1 MKKLINIAAVLLAAS
16 MIFVGCSNGVAA
28 PGSNN
33 GGSGSGNEA
42 GGSAGGSGSNSTEN
56 EDKVVWE
63 KAEGEKIST
72 EGYSKAISLDKVV
85 DLTGYKYLNFEVA
98 SEGNVDGQNVIL
110 QPMSEQ
116 NGGGHPQG
124 NVLNSGKLEKK
135 TLQTK
140 FGTNYGKYTEW
151 GDNGDQKE
159 VTIEDNNLGSFQ
171 IYVQETKNW
180 GTVDGVEVI
189 LYKVTATNT
198 EIK

>member
-33 GGSGSGNEA
+33 GGSGSGN
-42 GGSAGGSGSNSTEN
+42 GGSGSNSTEN

-63 KAEGEKIST
+63 NAEGEKIKT
-72 EGYSKAISLDKVV
+72 NGYNEKISLDKVV

-98 SEGNVDGQNVIL
+98 SEGNADGQKVIV
-110 QPMSEQ
+110 QPMNEQ

-124 NVLNSGKLEKK
+124 MVENPGKLEKK

-140 FGTNYGKYTEW
+140 FGTNYGKYTDW
-151 GDNGDQKE
+151 SNGEPKE
-159 VTIEDNNLGSFQ
+159 VTIEDNNLGSIQ
-171 IYVQETKNW
+171 IYVQSTKDW
-180 GTVDGVEVI
+180 KTVDGVEVI

>member
-28 PGSNN
+28 PGSNQEN
-33 GGSGSGNEA
+33 PKDET
-42 GGSAGGSGSNSTEN
+42 TEN

-63 KAEGEKIST
+63 KAEGEKITT

-85 DLTGYKYLNFEVA
+85 DLTGFKYLNFEIA
-98 SEGNVDGQNVIL
+98 SEGNADGQKVIV
-110 QPMSEQ
+110 QAMNEQ

-124 NVLNSGKLEKK
+124 MVENLGKLEKK
-135 TLQTK
+135 TIQTK
-140 FGTNYGKYTEW
+140 FGTNYGKYTDW
-151 GDNGDQKE
+151 STGTAVE

-171 IYVQETKNW
+171 IYAQNTTDWK
-180 GTVDGVEVI
+180 TVDGVEVI

>member
-33 GGSGSGNEA
+33 GGSGSGN
-42 GGSAGGSGSNSTEN
+42 GGSGSNSTEN

-98 SEGNVDGQNVIL
+98 SEGNVDDQNVIV

-151 GDNGDQKE
+151 GDDGQKE

-171 IYVQETKNW
+171 IYAQSTKDWNP
-180 GTVDGVEVI
+180 VDGVEVI

>member
-1 MKKLINIAAVLLAAS
+1 MEKLINIAAVLLAAS

-33 GGSGSGNEA
+33 GGSGSGN
-42 GGSAGGSGSNSTEN
+42 GGSGSNSTEN

-98 SEGNVDGQNVIL
+98 SEGNVDDQNVIV

-151 GDNGDQKE
+151 GDDGQKE

-171 IYVQETKNW
+171 IYAQSTKDWNP
-180 GTVDGVEVI
+180 VDGVEVI

>member
-42 GGSAGGSGSNSTEN
+42 GGSAGAGETTEN

-63 KAEGEKIST
+63 NAEGEKITT

-85 DLTGYKYLNFEVA
+85 DLTGYKYLNFEIA
-98 SEGNVDGQNVIL
+98 SEGNVDSQKVIV
-110 QPMSEQ
+110 QAMNEQ

-124 NVLNSGKLEKK
+124 MVENLGKLEKK
-135 TLQTK
+135 TIQTK
-140 FGTNYGKYTEW
+140 FGTNYGKYTDW
-151 GDNGDQKE
+151 STGDPIE

-171 IYVQETKNW
+171 IYVQSTTNW
-180 GTVDGVEVI
+180 QTVDGVEVI

-198 EIK
+198 EMK

>member
-1 MKKLINIAAVLLAAS
+1 

-33 GGSGSGNEA
+33 GGSGSGN
-42 GGSAGGSGSNSTEN
+42 GGSGSNSTEN

-63 KAEGEKIST
+63 KAEGEKIKT
-72 EGYSKAISLDKVV
+72 NGYNEKISLDKVV

-98 SEGNVDGQNVIL
+98 SEGNADGQKVIV
-110 QPMSEQ
+110 QPMNEQ

-124 NVLNSGKLEKK
+124 MVENLGKLEKK

-140 FGTNYGKYTEW
+140 FGTNYGKYTDWSTEEPI
-151 GDNGDQKE
+151 E

-171 IYVQETKNW
+171 IYAQSTTDW
-180 GTVDGVEVI
+180 QTVDGVEVI

>member
-33 GGSGSGNEA
+33 GGSGSGN
-42 GGSAGGSGSNSTEN
+42 GGSGSNSTEN

-63 KAEGEKIST
+63 NAEGEKIKT
-72 EGYSKAISLDKVV
+72 NGYNEKISLDKVV

-98 SEGNVDGQNVIL
+98 SEGNADGQKVIV
-110 QPMSEQ
+110 QPMNEQ

-124 NVLNSGKLEKK
+124 MVENLGKLEKK

-151 GDNGDQKE
+151 SDDGSSKE

-171 IYVQETKNW
+171 IYAQETTNW

>member
-33 GGSGSGNEA
+33 GGSGSGN
-42 GGSAGGSGSNSTEN
+42 GGSGSNSTEN

-63 KAEGEKIST
+63 NAEGEKIKT
-72 EGYSKAISLDKVV
+72 NGYNEKISLDKVV

-98 SEGNVDGQNVIL
+98 SEGNADGQKVIV
-110 QPMSEQ
+110 QPMNEQ

-124 NVLNSGKLEKK
+124 MVENLGKLEKK

-140 FGTNYGKYTEW
+140 FGTNYGKYKEW
-151 GDNGDQKE
+151 SNDGSSKE

-171 IYVQETKNW
+171 IYAQETKNY